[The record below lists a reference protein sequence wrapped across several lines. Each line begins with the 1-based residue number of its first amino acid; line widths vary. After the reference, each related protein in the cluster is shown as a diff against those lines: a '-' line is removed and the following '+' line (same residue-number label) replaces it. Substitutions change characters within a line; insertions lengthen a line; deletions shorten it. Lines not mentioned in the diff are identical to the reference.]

1 MIDLNGMPLCQ
12 KYKHIHQL
20 LKKNTLMEPTFI
32 LKSSPD
38 VFAEASILKL
48 ELLRL
53 YLYFSQKP
61 DSDWLADLL
70 VRRGKKKKTDRRR
83 QPKLQHQTLFNS
95 VCMYWFA
102 SSGAEGLKLAACF
115 QPAGA
120 AACATWHLNNS
131 LEKRT
136 PFFTGQWFLYTD

>member
-12 KYKHIHQL
+12 KYKHIHEL

-61 DSDWLADLL
+61 DADWLADLL
-70 VRRGKKKKTDRRR
+70 VRRGKKKKNRQKKTAETPAPDFVQQCVHVLICFIRGGGIKTSCVLSASRRSS
-83 QPKLQHQTLFNS
+83 LCNL
-95 VCMYWFA
+95 A
-102 SSGAEGLKLAACF
+102 SKQLS
-115 QPAGA
+115 
-120 AACATWHLNNS
+120 
-131 LEKRT
+131 
-136 PFFTGQWFLYTD
+136 